1 MGVIKKFLRDCSSS
15 LLLMVGYC
23 LLFFIAFNGM
33 YLIYRM
39 SEQQPDTVI
48 GNYHY
53 KEGGRILRA
62 NKKPGEHTAE
72 ETGSGQTLSAEEK
85 VDYVISLLDTKHGNT
100 MIRFVGLVKDSA
112 KSHTVSVM
120 LSQNEPCSRRLQ
132 KGSYPDFQK
141 IGQERAAVIGE
152 YYQDYVEKIG
162 GKDYLCINGQNYLV
176 TGVFRSTTEDGLDD
190 SLVLFYPSLE
200 PWVRAELRSYVLS
213 HYIEVVVCGNDS
225 LTKDYIE
232 VLKGTIAEVSFYDWM
247 EMSLDEVSGFNMIIA
262 QIKKVLVWLIAL
274 FCVLNSFAVTNLW
287 LKRRQAE
294 FAIRKACG
302 YGNFR
307 IVLLIAK
314 DLLKLMGAAILAAAL
329 AQFCY
334 MAALGRTVELWYLF
348 RCCIDTGLLVL
359 AVLISSIVI
368 HIEIVL
374 GTAPAKGVSCQ

>member
-1 MGVIKKFLRDCSSS
+1 MGVIKKFLRDRSSS
-15 LLLMVGYC
+15 LLLVVGYC

-48 GNYHY
+48 GNYHC

-62 NKKPGEHTAE
+62 TKKDKTSAAK
-72 ETGSGQTLSAEEK
+72 ETESEPKLSDEEK

-100 MIRFVGLVKDSA
+100 MIRFLGVVKGLA
-112 KSHTVSVM
+112 KNHTVSVM
-120 LSQNEPCSRRLQ
+120 ISQNEPCSRRLQ

-141 IGQERAAVIGE
+141 IGQERAVVIGE
-152 YYQDYVEKIG
+152 YYQDYVEEID

-176 TGVFRSTTEDGLDD
+176 TGVFRSMTEDGLDD
-190 SLVLFYPSLE
+190 SLVVFYPSLE
-200 PWVRAELRSYVLS
+200 PWVREELRSYVLS
-213 HYIEVVVCGNDS
+213 YYIEVVVCGNDS
-225 LTKDYIE
+225 LTNDYIE
-232 VLKGTIAEVSFYDWM
+232 ELKGKIAEVSFYDWM
-247 EMSLDEVSGFNMIIA
+247 EMSLNDVNGINEIIA
-262 QIKKVLVWLIAL
+262 KIKNALVWLIAL

-307 IVLLIAK
+307 LILLIAK
-314 DLLKLMGAAILAAAL
+314 DLLKLMSAAILAAAL
-329 AQFCY
+329 AQCCY
-334 MAALGRTVELWYLF
+334 MTVLGKTVELWYLF
-348 RCCIDTGLLVL
+348 RYCIDTGILVL